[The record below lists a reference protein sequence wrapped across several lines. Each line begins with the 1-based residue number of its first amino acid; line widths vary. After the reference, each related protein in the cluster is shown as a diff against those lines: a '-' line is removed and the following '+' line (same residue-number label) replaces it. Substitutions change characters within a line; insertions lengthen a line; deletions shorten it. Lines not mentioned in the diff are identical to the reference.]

1 MKSIFVSGLLL
12 LCWQVHANEV
22 KLPKCKIEAVVE
34 TPITFFIS
42 DSVIKGYEVVDIEG
56 HIQRWLDFS
65 NQALQNSC
73 IPLTRTLDKIIFT
86 PEILGEESEELSV
99 VHAFLEYYY
108 PQEIEAL
115 NNAKA
120 KFYGLIYKT
129 NLSKFTSEWCG
140 ETNASVYA
148 KFFTI
153 GLTCKD
159 HVLEHELGHL
169 AWASHDMDTLST
181 QTDGMPFDLS
191 NQLPLSVKHKVK
203 KYSYGYIC
211 GGKGTI
217 MAYADQTHPFY
228 SSPTISYGSIV
239 CGNAHYA
246 DNARVLREYA
256 LSLVGE

>member
-115 NNAKA
+115 TMLKLS
-120 KFYGLIYKT
+120 FMDSSIRQIFL
-129 NLSKFTSEWCG
+129 NLPVSGAVK
-140 ETNASVYA
+140 
-148 KFFTI
+148 
-153 GLTCKD
+153 LT
-159 HVLEHELGHL
+159 LRF
-169 AWASHDMDTLST
+169 
-181 QTDGMPFDLS
+181 MPNFL
-191 NQLPLSVKHKVK
+191 L
-203 KYSYGYIC
+203 
-211 GGKGTI
+211 
-217 MAYADQTHPFY
+217 
-228 SSPTISYGSIV
+228 
-239 CGNAHYA
+239 
-246 DNARVLREYA
+246 
-256 LSLVGE
+256 LV